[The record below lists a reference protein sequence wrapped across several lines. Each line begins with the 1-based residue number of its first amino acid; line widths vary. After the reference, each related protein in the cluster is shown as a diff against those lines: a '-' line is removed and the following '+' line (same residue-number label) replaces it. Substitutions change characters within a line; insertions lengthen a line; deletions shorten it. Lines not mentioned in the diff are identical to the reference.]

1 MFNEKQLEFINT
13 IEGRVALISVA
24 GSGKTSS
31 TIERIKNIVKHG
43 VQPERILATSF
54 TKAGAEALNK
64 KLSKR
69 GIRGVKSCTI
79 HSLAYGVVTSQDPS
93 KAKKLIPSWKTRS
106 CLFDLY
112 KGLGLKEK
120 DFKEQN
126 IISSINI
133 QQGHM
138 LRPYDELIEREEFE
152 LGEELIRY
160 FYQGYED

>member
-13 IEGRVALISVA
+13 LEGRVALISVA

-54 TKAGAEALNK
+54 TKAGAEALDK
-64 KLSKR
+64 KLSKQ

-79 HSLAYGVVTSQDPS
+79 HSLAYGIVTSQDPS

-106 CLFDLY
+106 CLFYLY
-112 KGLGLKEK
+112 KGLGLK
-120 DFKEQN
+120 
-126 IISSINI
+126 
-133 QQGHM
+133 
-138 LRPYDELIEREEFE
+138 
-152 LGEELIRY
+152 
-160 FYQGYED
+160 

>member
-43 VQPERILATSF
+43 VQPEKILATSF

-64 KLSKR
+64 KLSKQ

-79 HSLAYGVVTSQDPS
+79 HSLAYGIVTSQDPS
-93 KAKKLIPSWKTRS
+93 KAKKIIPS
-106 CLFDLY
+106 
-112 KGLGLKEK
+112 
-120 DFKEQN
+120 
-126 IISSINI
+126 
-133 QQGHM
+133 
-138 LRPYDELIEREEFE
+138 
-152 LGEELIRY
+152 
-160 FYQGYED
+160 